1 MPNFVGALHGRNV
14 LHAIDLQAEALAP
27 LLLAGHGLPAAGHL
41 GVWAPDDLPQVLQ
54 LVLPLAH
61 QAFYLLQLPPRERER
76 GAGPSPKYLTV
87 RKYLSIMK
95 ITHRYM

>member
-41 GVWAPDDLPQVLQ
+41 GV
-54 LVLPLAH
+54 
-61 QAFYLLQLPPRERER
+61 
-76 GAGPSPKYLTV
+76 
-87 RKYLSIMK
+87 
-95 ITHRYM
+95 